1 MKKFQ
6 FTIVGG
12 GTAGWLTS
20 LYIKK
25 SYPWAE
31 VTVISSSEI
40 GILGAGEGTTPH
52 FVSFLDE
59 LGIPTSEI
67 IKKAKGTIKNGIR
80 FTNWNGDNE
89 SYFHP
94 FMDDKNLNNFSVS
107 NFNRD
112 GVTSINLLEIMNEK
126 NLDDSCF
133 SALSS
138 YNNSVKFS
146 INKNLDNKNDDPISH
161 FNSLGTFGLHFDA
174 NLLAKFL
181 KRTALY
187 RGIRSVDAEVDE
199 ILTDEDGYITGIKT
213 TDGKTFESNFVFD
226 CSGFKRK
233 IIGEFYKSEWQSYSD
248 NLPMKR
254 AISFTIENTST
265 DIPPYTDSI
274 AMKNGWMWKIPV
286 QGRFGCGYVF
296 DSDFA
301 TDDEIKQELEEYFG
315 YPIQIVNTF
324 NFDAG
329 RYKKTWI
336 KNCIAIGLSAG
347 FIEPLEATSIMTS
360 ILSLEEHVMNNLGAI
375 AKNDFYVNRFNERVN
390 KIHDDTKNFIYLH
403 YLTKRN
409 DSEFWKTFRD
419 KNKEIDVIGK
429 FLKECKYTIPDKR
442 FIDSVS
448 NIYSI
453 HSWHSIGAGLG
464 LFSESIASDM
474 FHAIKADI
482 RREQVEKTLYMFS
495 KNLLL
500 NLKTTINHSEFL
512 DYLAS

>member
-1 MKKFQ
+1 MKKFN

-20 LYIKK
+20 LFIKK
-25 SYPWAE
+25 TYPWAE
-31 VTVISSSEI
+31 VTVISSPEI

-59 LGIPTSEI
+59 LGIPTSDI
-67 IKKAKGTIKNGIR
+67 IKKAKGTIKNGIK
-80 FTNWNGDNE
+80 FTNWNGDNKA
-89 SYFHP
+89 YFHP
-94 FMDDKNLNNFSVS
+94 FLDDYNLSNFSVS
-107 NFNRD
+107 NFNND
-112 GVTSINLLEIMNEK
+112 GVTSINLFEILNGK
-126 NLDDSCF
+126 NLDNSCF
-133 SALSS
+133 SALAS

-146 INKNLDNKNDDPISH
+146 INKNLDNKDDNPINH

-174 NLLAKFL
+174 VLLAKFL
-181 KRTALY
+181 KRTAMY
-187 RGIRSVDAEVDE
+187 RGIRSVDGEVDE
-199 ILTDEDGYITGIKT
+199 ILTDEDGYITALKIT
-213 TDGKTFESNFVFD
+213 NGKQFESNFVFD

-233 IIGEFYKSEWQSYSD
+233 IIGEFYKSEWKSYSKS
-248 NLPMKR
+248 LPMKR
-254 AISFTIENTST
+254 AIAFTIEDTSNN
-265 DIPPYTDSI
+265 IPPYTDSI

-301 TDDEIKQELEEYFG
+301 TDDEIKKELEEYFQK
-315 YPIQIVNTF
+315 PIEIVNTF

-329 RYKKTWI
+329 RYEKTWI

-347 FIEPLEATSIMTS
+347 FVEPLEATSIMTS
-360 ILSLEEHVMNNLGAI
+360 ILSLEEHIVNNLGAI
-375 AKNDFYVNRFNERVN
+375 NKNEFYINRFNERVN
-390 KIHDDTKNFIYLH
+390 RIHDDTKNFIYLH

-409 DSEFWKTFRD
+409 DSEFWKSF
-419 KNKEIDVIGK
+419 KNKNKKIEIVGK
-429 FLKECKYTIPDKR
+429 FLEECNHTIPDKQ
-442 FIDSVS
+442 FIDSIS

-474 FHAIKADI
+474 FSATLTDI
-482 RREQVEKTLYMFS
+482 RREHIDKTIGVFN

-500 NLKTTINHSEFL
+500 NLKNVINHSEFL
-512 DYLAS
+512 EYLIS

>member
-1 MKKFQ
+1 MKKFH

-59 LGIPTSEI
+59 LGIPASDI
-67 IKKAKGTIKNGIR
+67 IKNAKGTIKNGIK
-80 FTNWNGDNE
+80 FTNWNGD
-89 SYFHP
+89 SKAYFHP
-94 FMDDKNLNNFSVS
+94 FSDDDNLSNFSIS
-107 NFNRD
+107 NFNGD
-112 GVTSINLLEIMNEK
+112 GVTSINLLEILKGES
-126 NLDDSCF
+126 LDNSCF
-133 SALSS
+133 SALAS

-146 INKNLDNKNDDPISH
+146 IDKHINNKEDNAINH

-174 NLLAKFL
+174 VLLEKFL
-181 KRTALY
+181 KKTAVY
-187 RGIRSVDAEVDE
+187 RGIRFVDAEVDE
-199 ILTDEDGYITGIKT
+199 ILTDEDGYITGLKT
-213 TDGKTFESNFVFD
+213 TNGKEFESNFVFD

-233 IIGEFYKSEWQSYSD
+233 IIGEFYKSEWKSYSES
-248 NLPMKR
+248 LPNKR
-254 AISFTIENTST
+254 AIAFTIENTSNN
-265 DIPPYTDSI
+265 IPPYTDSI

-301 TDDEIKQELEEYFG
+301 TDEEIKKELEEYFG
-315 YPIQIVNTF
+315 NPIEVVNSF

-329 RYKKTWI
+329 RYEKTWI

-360 ILSLEEHVMNNLGAI
+360 ILSLEEHIMNNLGAI
-375 AKNDFYVNRFNERVN
+375 SKNDFYINRFNARVN
-390 KIHDDTKNFIYLH
+390 KIHDDTKDFIYLH
-403 YLTKRN
+403 YLTKRD

-419 KNKEIDVIGK
+419 KNKEISTISK
-429 FLKECKYTIPDKR
+429 FLEECKHTIPDTR
-442 FIDSVS
+442 FLKSISG
-448 NIYSI
+448 IYDTP
-453 HSWHSIGAGLG
+453 SWHSIGAGLG
-464 LFSESIASDM
+464 LFSKSIASDM
-474 FHAIKADI
+474 FYAIVTDI
-482 RREQVEKTLYMFS
+482 RREKVDKTLTLFS

-500 NLKTTINHSEFL
+500 NVKNTINHSDFL
-512 DYLAS
+512 DYLSE